1 MKFLSELF
9 DKYTSNKKTT
19 ITVDELESFDDE
31 LILATCILLLEV
43 SKSDD
48 SFDDIEKEKIL
59 SILEQN
65 FNLNIKQTSFLF
77 KIADKKNDEMISLYE
92 WTAKINE
99 LCSYSDKKK
108 LMKFLWDVAYADGR
122 IDKYEDYTIRK
133 ISDLLYVK
141 HSDFIKA
148 KLRLLFNSKCSN
160 FPK

>member
-48 SFDDIEKEKIL
+48 LFDDIEKEKIL

-65 FNLNIKQTSFLF
+65 FNLNTQQTSFLF

-108 LMKFLWDVAYADGR
+108 LMRFLWDVAYADGR

-148 KLRLLFNSKCSN
+148 KLR
-160 FPK
+160 

>member
-1 MKFLSELF
+1 MNFLSELF

-65 FNLNIKQTSFLF
+65 FNLNTQQTSFLF

-108 LMKFLWDVAYADGR
+108 LMKFLWDIAYADGR

-148 KLRLLFNSKCSN
+148 KLR
-160 FPK
+160 

>member
-9 DKYTSNKKTT
+9 DKYALNKKTT

-59 SILEQN
+59 SILKQN
-65 FNLNIKQTSFLF
+65 FNLNIQQTNFLF
-77 KIADKKNDEMISLYE
+77 KIADKKNNEMISLYE

-148 KLRLLFNSKCSN
+148 KLR
-160 FPK
+160 

>member
-9 DKYTSNKKTT
+9 DKYASNKKTT

-65 FNLNIKQTSFLF
+65 FNLNTQQTNFLF

-108 LMKFLWDVAYADGR
+108 LMRFLWDIAYADGR

-141 HSDFIKA
+141 HSDLIKA
-148 KLRLLFNSKCSN
+148 KLR
-160 FPK
+160 

>member
-65 FNLNIKQTSFLF
+65 FNLNIKQTNFLF

-141 HSDFIKA
+141 HSDFMKA
-148 KLRLLFNSKCSN
+148 KLR
-160 FPK
+160 

>member
-65 FNLNIKQTSFLF
+65 FNLNTQQTNFLF

-108 LMKFLWDVAYADGR
+108 LMRFLWDIAYADGR

-148 KLRLLFNSKCSN
+148 KLR
-160 FPK
+160 

>member
-65 FNLNIKQTSFLF
+65 FNLNTQQTSFLF

-148 KLRLLFNSKCSN
+148 KLR
-160 FPK
+160 

>member
-65 FNLNIKQTSFLF
+65 FNLNTQQTSFLF

-108 LMKFLWDVAYADGR
+108 LMKFLWDIAYADGR

-148 KLRLLFNSKCSN
+148 KLR
-160 FPK
+160 

>member
-1 MKFLSELF
+1 MKFLSELL
-9 DKYTSNKKTT
+9 DKYTSNKKTN

-65 FNLNIKQTSFLF
+65 FNLNIQQTNFLF

-99 LCSYSDKKK
+99 LCSYSDKKR

-148 KLRLLFNSKCSN
+148 KLR
-160 FPK
+160 

>member
-1 MKFLSELF
+1 MKFLSELL

-48 SFDDIEKEKIL
+48 LFDDIEKEKIL

-65 FNLNIKQTSFLF
+65 FNLNTQQTSFLF

-108 LMKFLWDVAYADGR
+108 LMRFLWDVAYADGR

-148 KLRLLFNSKCSN
+148 KLR
-160 FPK
+160 

>member
-65 FNLNIKQTSFLF
+65 FNLNTQQTNFLF

-108 LMKFLWDVAYADGR
+108 LMRFLWDVAYADGR

-148 KLRLLFNSKCSN
+148 KLR
-160 FPK
+160 

>member
-65 FNLNIKQTSFLF
+65 FNLNTQQTNFLF

-141 HSDFIKA
+141 HSDFMKA
-148 KLRLLFNSKCSN
+148 KLR
-160 FPK
+160 

>member
-9 DKYTSNKKTT
+9 DKYALNKKTT

-65 FNLNIKQTSFLF
+65 FNLNTQQTNFLF

-108 LMKFLWDVAYADGR
+108 LMRFLWDIAYADGR

-148 KLRLLFNSKCSN
+148 KLR
-160 FPK
+160 

>member
-9 DKYTSNKKTT
+9 DKSTSNKKTT
-19 ITVDELESFDDE
+19 ITVNELESFDDE

-48 SFDDIEKEKIL
+48 SFDDIEKENIL

-65 FNLNIKQTSFLF
+65 FNLNTQQTNFLF

-108 LMKFLWDVAYADGR
+108 FMKFLWDIAYADGR

-148 KLRLLFNSKCSN
+148 KLR
-160 FPK
+160 

>member
-59 SILEQN
+59 SILKQN
-65 FNLNIKQTSFLF
+65 FNLNIQQTNFLF
-77 KIADKKNDEMISLYE
+77 KIADKKNDDMISLYE

-141 HSDFIKA
+141 HSDFMKA
-148 KLRLLFNSKCSN
+148 KLR
-160 FPK
+160 

>member
-1 MKFLSELF
+1 MRFLSELF

-65 FNLNIKQTSFLF
+65 FNLNTQQTSFLF

-108 LMKFLWDVAYADGR
+108 LMKFLWDIAYADGR

-148 KLRLLFNSKCSN
+148 KLR
-160 FPK
+160 

>member
-65 FNLNIKQTSFLF
+65 FNLNTQQTNFLF

-108 LMKFLWDVAYADGR
+108 LMKYLWDIAYADGR

-148 KLRLLFNSKCSN
+148 KLR
-160 FPK
+160 

>member
-31 LILATCILLLEV
+31 LILAACILLLEV

-59 SILEQN
+59 SILKQN
-65 FNLNIKQTSFLF
+65 FNLNTQQTNFLF

-108 LMKFLWDVAYADGR
+108 LMRFLWDVAYADGR

-148 KLRLLFNSKCSN
+148 QLR
-160 FPK
+160 

>member
-65 FNLNIKQTSFLF
+65 FNLNTQQTSFLF
-77 KIADKKNDEMISLYE
+77 KIADKKSDEMISLYE

-108 LMKFLWDVAYADGR
+108 LMRFLWDIAYADGR

-148 KLRLLFNSKCSN
+148 KLR
-160 FPK
+160 

>member
-9 DKYTSNKKTT
+9 DKYASNKKTT

-65 FNLNIKQTSFLF
+65 FNLNTQQTNFLF

-108 LMKFLWDVAYADGR
+108 LMRFLWDVAYADGR

-148 KLRLLFNSKCSN
+148 KLR
-160 FPK
+160 